1 MSSGNPTP
9 PTPTKTPVKPAPVN
23 NTKQMFNQEDYPTP
37 VGVKFARK
45 QRDYQLFPEE
55 YFTSTDCQIYMNDV
69 YIEDMTGLTFALF
82 EKTEGIFGYAS
93 NTWDYFARG
102 QRIVQGQFRIAF
114 REAGYLWTLMDHFGQ
129 KGGQTKTH
137 LAWLMND
144 AQRNIYNGYNGAPE
158 RTFGQVL
165 ETIEDVFY
173 RNHADQNA
181 KLPDTTGKKKET
193 IYFKWDVK
201 DTHMK
206 LGESDKTARHSN
218 VEERYGTKGAVTQ
231 LQTWLKRNK
240 YDIKPVTLNWKQRY
254 SGDTWYK
261 EYGNDKLIWN
271 GSASDKNAQPRFA
284 PVIDQGLFSN
294 KFIDEA
300 MNAAAAAGIKVT
312 RPAKTDGDWYVI
324 MRYAPRSAYGVT
336 KHAPIIRRS
345 EAHSWY
351 ERELQEAI
359 DRYPGELDN
368 FWMGSPD
375 GKTLRYDGRYGSGP
389 AEAIQILMRIAGY
402 NDGSN
407 GYWVS
412 STTKKYLEMG
422 LSINGQYDFPTK
434 MAVYLFQA
442 NMAKKGK
449 LKSSQVTGAVDYDT
463 MRLMTE
469 EREVEYT
476 IEGASLYKP
485 EELYESRMAMYE
497 REVWGRA
504 FVEDAEA
511 VRKTESFFYR
521 GRLDESK
528 KDGTLYTDVL
538 HQKGVDIYI
547 NYGPLSQYVRSK
559 LFEISHDVSFNTTV
573 KALRNVQIY
582 DVQQVLDPNS
592 GQCIEEVY
600 SFYAKDLD

>member
-1 MSSGNPTP
+1 MSAGNPTP
-9 PTPTKTPVKPAPVN
+9 QPKPPTAGPVN
-23 NTKQMFNQEDYPTP
+23 NTKQMFNQADYPTP
-37 VGVKFARK
+37 VGVKFNKK

-69 YIEDMTGLTFALF
+69 YIEDMTGLTFALS
-82 EKTEGIFGYAS
+82 ETTEGIFGYAS

-102 QRIVQGQFRIAF
+102 KRIVQGQFRIAF

-129 KGGQTKTH
+129 KNGQTATH

-144 AQRNIYNGYNGAPE
+144 AQRNIYNGYNGAPD

-173 RNHADQNA
+173 RNHADSNA
-181 KLPDTTGKKKET
+181 KLPDTTGTKKET

-201 DTHMK
+201 GTHMK
-206 LGESDKTARHSN
+206 LGESDSTPRHSN

-231 LQTWLKRNK
+231 LQTWLKNNK
-240 YDIKPVTLNWKQRY
+240 FDIKPMKFNWKQRY

-271 GSASDKNAQPRFA
+271 GSVSDKNAQPRFA
-284 PVIDQGLFSN
+284 PVLDQGLFSN

-300 MNAAAAAGIKVT
+300 MNAANAAGIQVT
-312 RPAKTDGDWYVI
+312 RPNKTAGDWYMI
-324 MRYAPRSAYGVT
+324 MRYAPRTAHGVQ
-336 KHAPIIRRS
+336 KHKPIIRRA
-345 EAHSWY
+345 EAHSWM

-359 DRYPGELDN
+359 DRYPGELDQ

-422 LSINGQYDFPTK
+422 LSVNGQYDFPTK
-434 MAVYLFQA
+434 MAVYLFQSS
-442 NMAKKGK
+442 MAKKGK
-449 LKSSQVTGAVDYDT
+449 LKASQVTGAVDYDT
-463 MRLMTE
+463 MMLMTE
-469 EREVEYT
+469 QQDVSYT
-476 IEGASLYKP
+476 IEGPSLYKP

-497 REVWGRA
+497 KEVWGRA
-504 FVEDAEA
+504 FVENAEA

-521 GRLDESK
+521 GRLNEK
-528 KDGTLYTDVL
+528 LNDGTKHTDVL
-538 HQKGVDIYI
+538 HQKGIDIYI

-582 DVQQVLDPNS
+582 DVQQVLDPNT